1 MVRISKFVLPLLVHQ
16 IVTNLRDSD
25 LKDKDK
31 LDVSKIKTA
40 LEEEIMRIPN
50 LEYSWGEPI
59 GRISERLMDICFL
72 LMHLEKNM
80 PAALRTYSD
89 AFMTDLYQTAA
100 RCRSTKDFI
109 ERVDLLAL
117 HKTDFGAILYS
128 GITYELGKLFNIAP
142 FHSRGRTKIER
153 EIFDEIEL
161 EVYKPQLGVHAGPLI
176 KMWNEGP
183 SSTATLEI
191 MEEELKMLEDNYW
204 IYTTNLEDRE
214 FHYLI
219 PTLISGDSIWTG
231 FDYLSQKN
239 PSPDVMNDDFIKL
252 LKKVISDRIFEMER
266 LPSRLFMLGVPQKI
280 KFLDCLFEEE
290 VLRVKTLLGP
300 YPIVESELLDHNVA
314 NGIAY
319 IIRSLRNEIC
329 IKFIFITNLVARH
342 HYFEEEFF
350 REFYWFKK
358 RRDLGK
364 SVLCTS
370 GLETFIVLSTLSPV
384 HILAF
389 FDELNQRYKELFLQ
403 MQLDKIAYRYPDL
416 INALPL
422 QELIEKLP
430 SGYGKRFEEAL
441 KRIAFGNKE
450 RVKQD

>member
-1 MVRISKFVLPLLVHQ
+1 MLPLLVHQ

-25 LKDKDK
+25 LKNKDK
-31 LDVSKIKTA
+31 LDVSKIKA
-40 LEEEIMRIPN
+40 AIEEGIMRIPN
-50 LEYSWGEPI
+50 LEYSWEEPI
-59 GRISERLMDICFL
+59 GRISDRLMDICFI

-80 PAALRTYSD
+80 PVALRAYFN
-89 AFMTDLYQTAA
+89 AFMTKLYQIVAM
-100 RCRSTKDFI
+100 CRSTKEFI
-109 ERVDLLAL
+109 ERINLLTL

-128 GITYELGKLFNIAP
+128 GITYELGRLFNIAP
-142 FHSRGRTKIER
+142 FHSRNHTKIER

-161 EVYKPQLGVHAGPLI
+161 EVYKPQLGVHAEHLR

-191 MEEELKMLEDNYW
+191 KDEELKILEDNYW
-204 IYTTNLEDRE
+204 IYTTNLGDRE
-214 FHYLI
+214 LYYLT
-219 PTLISGDSIWTG
+219 PTIVSGDSIWTG

-239 PSPDVMNDDFIKL
+239 PSPDVINVDFIKL
-252 LKKVISDRIFEMER
+252 LNEVISDRIFEMER

-290 VLRVKTLLGP
+290 ILRVKTALEP
-300 YPIVESELLDHNVA
+300 YPIVESELLNHDVA
-314 NGIAY
+314 SGIAY

-329 IKFIFITNLVARH
+329 IKSICIMNLAARY
-342 HYFEEEFF
+342 HYLEEEFF
-350 REFYWFKK
+350 RGFYWFKK

-370 GLETFIVLSTLSPV
+370 GLETFLVLSTLSPV

-389 FDELNQRYKELFLQ
+389 FDELDQRYKELFLQ
-403 MQLDKIAYRYPDL
+403 IQLDKITYRYPDL

-422 QELIEKLP
+422 QELSEKLP
-430 SGYGKRFEEAL
+430 SGYRKRFEETL
-441 KRIAFGNKE
+441 ERIAFGNKE